1 MTSLPSWF
9 LVNPGS
15 SRIPSREEPL
25 FFSGLS
31 DDDPTAATGRR
42 RRLELGGQRV
52 RRGACRDAPGAG
64 RRAVELLGPGP
75 RSGGRL
81 PHVGRPLGARPRARL
96 IPGDSGPAACS
107 PLGQRADGRSGAS
120 AAPPLLCSDP
130 RRGRPVQR
138 VWPRSSD
145 GVRNPREW
153 SYEQD
158 TPHRVEVKR
167 PVTECEPEQPP
178 RDAALNRRPSNE
190 PPWSSPPLRGGS
202 SFEGRRRQ
210 LARRRKS
217 VRYRAIRPAS
227 RLGSFS
233 SRSIRLGLR

>member
-25 FFSGLS
+25 FFFGLF
-31 DDDPTAATGRR
+31 DGDPTAATGRR
-42 RRLELGGQRV
+42 RRPELRGQRS
-52 RRGACRDAPGAG
+52 RRCARRDAPGAG
-64 RRAVELLGPGP
+64 RREMELVGPGP
-75 RSGGRL
+75 RSRGRL
-81 PHVGRPLGARPRARL
+81 PHVGRPLGARSRARL

-107 PLGQRADGRSGAS
+107 PLGQRPDGRSGAS
-120 AAPPLLCSDP
+120 AAPPSLCSGP

-138 VWPRSSD
+138 VRPRSSD

-178 RDAALNRRPSNE
+178 EGRRAE
-190 PPWSSPPLRGGS
+190 PPTIQRAPVEQPPLRGGS
-202 SFEGRRRQ
+202 SFEGGRRQ